1 MNSLP
6 HENVILF
13 PKTVEY
19 YQYELTRLLEAERYS
34 EAIKMLRFLLGC
46 RTDDVTAK
54 EEWQSLLDW
63 LQMMFSDWSP
73 EQTDA
78 PKEEDVSENDLLR
91 QQMLAKGEESEAYA
105 QRLLESIRSQHAPE
119 KLMLALDQLAFLES
133 PAIDGALTGWL
144 KEEEI
149 HPLIQFKTLQ
159 TLKKR
164 GVEGSIKIRKNGEE
178 VVCDIED
185 TPADFERFPSQ
196 IQDIINRVQE
206 ISEMKHPALAYFASE
221 TWNEFLAYIY
231 GTSAYRQ
238 MLQQDAA
245 CVDVW
250 AAALH
255 LTLLE
260 RVFEGGDKAEMME
273 LYGITSELSFQWEQ
287 AYRIMQHFAS
297 TIFTRRL

>member
-1 MNSLP
+1 MSSLP
-6 HENVILF
+6 HDNVILF

-34 EAIKMLRFLLGC
+34 DAMQLLVFLLGC
-46 RTDDVTAK
+46 QTDDNTAR

-63 LQMMFSDWSP
+63 MRMMFPDLTAVQLA
-73 EQTDA
+73 EDD
-78 PKEEDVSENDLLR
+78 EEDSEEGLLR
-91 QQMLAKGEESEAYA
+91 HHLHAKGESSGAYA
-105 QRLLESIRSQHAPE
+105 ERLLETIRTQQAPD
-119 KLMLALDQLAFLES
+119 KLLLALDQLAFLEHDG
-133 PAIDGALTGWL
+133 IDAALTGWL
-144 KEEEI
+144 HEEEL

-164 GVEGSIKIRKNGEE
+164 GVAGSVTLHRNGESI
-178 VVCDIED
+178 VCDIED
-185 TPADFERFPSQ
+185 TPADFDRFPSQ
-196 IQDIINRVQE
+196 IQEIIARVQE
-206 ISEMKHPALAYFASE
+206 ISEIKHPALSYFAAQ

-238 MLQQDAA
+238 MLRQEEA

-260 RVFEGGDKAEMME
+260 RVFEGGDKEELLE
-273 LYGITSELSFQWEQ
+273 LYGITSALIFQWEQ
-287 AYRIMQHFAS
+287 AYRIMQQFAS
-297 TIFTRRL
+297 AVFGRTV